1 MAKNIGRGNKIFR
14 RATIPNVVG
23 QNKTTAESTLSA
35 LGINYS
41 TTDENTADNELNN
54 TIKSQSIP
62 SGNVVAL
69 GTTVNLVNY
78 TFSFTPFGAFGFT
91 PFGFTPFGFTPFSFA
106 PPNFR

>member
-1 MAKNIGRGNKIFR
+1 MAKNPGRGNKVFR

-23 QNKTTAESTLSA
+23 QNKTTAEAALSA

-41 TTDENTADNELNN
+41 TTNENTGDSGLNN
-54 TIKSQSIP
+54 KIKSQSIP
-62 SGNVVAL
+62 GGDVVAL